1 MAIRTALLNWNVINR
16 DADFS
21 KYIETVSE
29 AWVIEWLAVS
39 SSSVAIGKA
48 RVPVAHILRNE

>member
-1 MAIRTALLNWNVINR
+1 MPIRTALLNGNNINR

-29 AWVIEWLAVS
+29 AGVIE
-39 SSSVAIGKA
+39 
-48 RVPVAHILRNE
+48 